1 MDTNGPRSDDSE
13 GAPRGP
19 EREGDVEPGDPSVA
33 PPLLPRASG
42 RGVVAGGPAR
52 PRTICVIEDDQ
63 GVSEAL
69 AGVLSEEGYA
79 VMTAANGAEALARLR
94 DVPAPALIV
103 LDLMMPVMDGY
114 AFRAEQ
120 LRTPAI
126 ADIPVVV
133 LTAGAAPRAA
143 ELGPVDILKKPV
155 DLVALLDAVGR
166 YV

>member
-1 MDTNGPRSDDSE
+1 MDANGSRSGDGDGAARGHE
-13 GAPRGP
+13 G
-19 EREGDVEPGDPSVA
+19 EGDVAPGAPSAA
-33 PPLLPRASG
+33 PPLAPRAPG
-42 RGVVAGGPAR
+42 RGVVEGGPAR
-52 PRTICVIEDDQ
+52 PRTIWVIEDDQ
-63 GVSEAL
+63 GVSDAL
-69 AGVLSEEGYA
+69 AGVLSDEGYA
-79 VMTAANGAEALARLR
+79 VMTARNGAEALARLR
-94 DVPAPALIV
+94 DAPAPALIV

-120 LRTPAI
+120 LRTPAL
-126 ADIPVVV
+126 ADVPVVV